1 MKTANLIRAA
11 FTAIVRNKMRSFLT
25 MLGIIIGVG
34 SVVALVSLGSGAQ
47 HDIEKQIN
55 KMGTSMVV
63 VVPGSSRFGG
73 VRGGSGSLEALSMA
87 DADQLRAK
95 AQRLI
100 YVSAV
105 IRSQEQ
111 VISGSN
117 NWNTSVS
124 GVDPDFIDIRKW
136 EISNGRVFDEREI
149 RTRAKVAVLGR
160 TVAKELFGDQDPVGK
175 RIRIRTIPFT
185 VIGVLAEKG
194 QNAMGR
200 DEDDTIL
207 VPSSTALYR
216 LRNGENI
223 DMIMA
228 SAESD
233 EAIPEAETEIE
244 GILRLSHRIPDGE
257 ENDFRIRSQTDL
269 VSMATSVTGTLT
281 VLLAA
286 VAGVSL
292 LVGGIGIM
300 NIMLVS
306 VTERTR
312 EIGLRMAIGARGSDI
327 LWQFL
332 LEATVLSALGGALG
346 LMGGLGGAYILG
358 SVLDTSVVPNTFFMA
373 AAVLFS
379 SLVGIFFG
387 FYPAR
392 KAARLNP
399 IEALRYE

>member
-1 MKTANLIRAA
+1 MKTANLIKAA

-25 MLGIIIGVG
+25 MMGIIIGVG

-47 HDIEKQIN
+47 YDIEKQIG
-55 KMGTSMVV
+55 KMGTNMVLV
-63 VVPGSSRFGG
+63 IPGSSRFEG
-73 VRGGSGSLEALSMA
+73 VRGGSGSLEALTMK
-87 DADQLRAK
+87 DVEVLRK
-95 AQRLI
+95 ESDLLT
-100 YVSAV
+100 YVSPV
-105 IRSQEQ
+105 VRTQEQ
-111 VISGSN
+111 GVAGSN

-124 GVDPDFIDIRKW
+124 GVAPDFISIRKW
-136 EISNGRVFDEREI
+136 DIASGRVFDEREI

-160 TVAKELFGDQDPVGK
+160 TVAKELFGDADPVGK
-175 RIRIRTIPFT
+175 RIRIRTIPFN
-185 VIGVLAEKG
+185 VIGVLTEKG

-207 VPSSTALYR
+207 VPSTTALYR
-216 LRNGENI
+216 LRNGKNI
-223 DMIMA
+223 NMIMA
-228 SAESD
+228 SAVSD
-233 EAIPEAETEIE
+233 AAIPQAETQIE
-244 GILRLSHRIPDGE
+244 GILRRSHHIPDGQ
-257 ENDFRIRSQTDL
+257 ENDFRIRSQKDL

-281 VLLAA
+281 ILLAA

-312 EIGLRMAIGARGSDI
+312 EIGIRMAIGARSSDI
-327 LWQFL
+327 LLQFL

-346 LMGGLGGAYILG
+346 LMGGLGGAYALG
-358 SVLDTSVVPNTFFMA
+358 SMLDTSVLPNTFFMA

-379 SLVGIFFG
+379 SFVGIFFG

-392 KAARLNP
+392 KAAGLNP

>member
-1 MKTANLIRAA
+1 
-11 FTAIVRNKMRSFLT
+11 
-25 MLGIIIGVG
+25 
-34 SVVALVSLGSGAQ
+34 
-47 HDIEKQIN
+47 
-55 KMGTSMVV
+55 
-63 VVPGSSRFGG
+63 
-73 VRGGSGSLEALSMA
+73 
-87 DADQLRAK
+87 
-95 AQRLI
+95 
-100 YVSAV
+100 
-105 IRSQEQ
+105 
-111 VISGSN
+111 
-117 NWNTSVS
+117 
-124 GVDPDFIDIRKW
+124 
-136 EISNGRVFDEREI
+136 
-149 RTRAKVAVLGR
+149 VAVLGR
-160 TVAKELFGDQDPVGK
+160 TVAKELFGENDPVGK

-185 VIGVLAEKG
+185 VIGVLSEKG

-207 VPSSTALYR
+207 VPSTTALYR
-216 LRNGENI
+216 LRSGENI

-228 SAESD
+228 SAVSD
-233 EAIPEAETEIE
+233 EAIPEAQGQIEET
-244 GILRLSHRIPDGE
+244 LRISHRIPDGA

-312 EIGLRMAIGARGSDI
+312 EIGIRMAIGARGSDI

-346 LMGGLGGAYILG
+346 LIGGLGGAYALG
-358 SVLDTSVVPNTFFMA
+358 SVLDTSVLPNTFFMA
-373 AAVLFS
+373 AAVFFS
-379 SLVGIFFG
+379 SFVGIFFG

-392 KAARLNP
+392 KAAGLNP